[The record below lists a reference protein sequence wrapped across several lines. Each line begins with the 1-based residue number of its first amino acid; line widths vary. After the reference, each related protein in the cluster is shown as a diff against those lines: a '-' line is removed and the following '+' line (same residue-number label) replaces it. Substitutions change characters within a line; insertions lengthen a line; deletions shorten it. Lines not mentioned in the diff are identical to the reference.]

1 MKRIFIMAHS
11 MEIGGAERSLLGL
24 LENIDTKEYQIDL
37 FLLRHTGEFMNS
49 IPKKINLLPKN
60 KYYAS
65 LGVPIKSVIKSGN
78 LGIAF
83 GRIYGKVA
91 AKWTIKKLNIVG
103 DNNIQNEYSHKYTVK
118 HLPIISEEEYD
129 LAISFMSPHYF
140 VSEKVK
146 AKKYIAWIHTD
157 YSTFQVDRE
166 SELRMWNVYDYIA
179 SISDKVTESFLR
191 TFPELRNK
199 IILIPNI
206 IPQKLMERDSTVFDV
221 EEEMPND
228 GSVKLLSIG
237 RFTPPKNFD
246 NIPDILKRII
256 DLGINVK
263 WYLIG
268 YGPDEELVRKKI
280 KDSKMEKKVILLGK
294 KANPYPYIRACD
306 IYVQPSRYEGKCV
319 SVIEAQ
325 ILHKPVIITNY
336 ATSGSQLQDGIDGV
350 IVPIENEEC
359 AKGIVK
365 LINNENLRQKLI
377 DNTKKQDYVGTD
389 SVDIIYGLVEG

>member
-1 MKRIFIMAHS
+1 MAHS

-65 LGVPIKSVIKSGN
+65 LGVPIKNVIKSGN

-157 YSTFQVDRE
+157 YLTFQVDRE

-206 IPQKLMERDSTVFDV
+206 IPQKLMERDSIVFDA

-246 NIPDILKRII
+246 NIPDILKRIN

-294 KANPYPYIRACD
+294 KVNPYPYIRACD

-325 ILHKPVIITNY
+325 ILHKPVVITNY

-377 DNTKKQDYVGTD
+377 DNTKKQDYVGAD